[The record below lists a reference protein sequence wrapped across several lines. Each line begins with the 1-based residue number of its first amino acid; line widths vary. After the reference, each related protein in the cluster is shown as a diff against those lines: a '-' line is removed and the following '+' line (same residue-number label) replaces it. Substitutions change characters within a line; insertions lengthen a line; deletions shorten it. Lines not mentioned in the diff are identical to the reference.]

1 MAKTKKKNPLHP
13 FLGVELAD
21 WLRLVVRHGG
31 VGRHALVPALQI
43 TAFSGALILP
53 KLWER
58 ARYDRAIAATE
69 VRHPPLFVL
78 GHWRSGTTFLHNLL
92 SEDPQLGYLS
102 AIQSAFPN
110 LFLTFEPLLA
120 QLLPERKRLM
130 DNVRMSARVP
140 SEEEIAM
147 AVMAPGSFWH
157 GYYFTDSMDEYF
169 ERYVLFEGL
178 APAERE
184 RFKQAYLALIK
195 KLTLRYEGKRLVLKN
210 PANTARV
217 RMLLELFP
225 DARFVHIYRDPYDVY
240 LSRMSQFESAVKWK
254 ALHQITRE
262 QWEERLFR
270 YYRAL
275 MDRLFEEAPEIPP
288 GHYTELSFEALRA
301 DPMTKLEGIYRDL
314 ALPGWAEAR
323 PSFERHLAGVRD
335 YEQNRYRM
343 EPALARKIERE
354 WGPYIDR
361 WGYPRRASRPA

>member
-1 MAKTKKKNPLHP
+1 MAKKKNPLHP
-13 FLGVELAD
+13 FLGVDLSD
-21 WLRLVVRHGG
+21 WLGLLIRHGG
-31 VGRHALVPALQI
+31 VGRHALAPALQI
-43 TAFSGALILP
+43 SAFSSALILP

-92 SEDPQLGYLS
+92 SQDPQLGYLS

-110 LFLTFEPLLA
+110 LFLTFEPLLS
-120 QLLPERKRLM
+120 QLLPERRRLM
-130 DNVRMSARVP
+130 DNVRMSASVP

-169 ERYVLFEGL
+169 DRYVMFEGL
-178 APAERE
+178 DADLLSEW
-184 RFKQAYLALIK
+184 KHAYLWLIK
-195 KLTLRYEGKRLVLKN
+195 KLTLRYGGKRLVLKN

-254 ALHQITRE
+254 ALHRISRE
-262 QWEERLFR
+262 QWEERCFR

-275 MDRLFEEAPEIPP
+275 MDRLIEETPDIPP
-288 GHYTELSFEALRA
+288 GRYTELSFESLRS
-301 DPMTKLEGIYRDL
+301 DPLNKLESIYRDL
-314 ALPGWAEAR
+314 SLPGWAEAS
-323 PSFERHLAGVRD
+323 PHFERHLSGVRD
-335 YEQNRYRM
+335 YEQNRYQM
-343 EPALARKIERE
+343 DPALARRIESE
-354 WGPYIDR
+354 WGAYIDR
-361 WGYPRRASRPA
+361 WEYPRRTAISA